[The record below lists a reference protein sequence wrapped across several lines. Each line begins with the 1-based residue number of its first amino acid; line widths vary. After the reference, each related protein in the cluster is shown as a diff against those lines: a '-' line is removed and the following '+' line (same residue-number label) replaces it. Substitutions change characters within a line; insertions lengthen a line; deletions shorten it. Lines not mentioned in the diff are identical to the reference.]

1 MRSILPSCCV
11 LAIAGLSTTASAGDG
26 VTLRDGTP
34 NPKFAGLYAWYDGAN
49 GVNGAEGYAQDGAF
63 VISWN
68 DSSINDRH
76 LTRTTLG
83 SQPRYNLDAGAG
95 VPGVEFTD
103 DFIWASSG
111 EYGSLSGPRTF
122 FLVTRPDLADG
133 GYVMDSSSIAG
144 RSALF
149 TGQDSM
155 PEQWVGYAGGSNAF
169 SGGEVA
175 IGEVSIVTLIFNA
188 DGTQDIQVNGED
200 TGSSSGIP
208 ESQAGIIFG
217 SRYNV
222 ENRLTGGI
230 SEAVVY
236 AEALSETDRDAVM
249 EYLLIK
255 YGFEGDACI
264 GDLNRDGD
272 VDGADMGLLLASWST
287 NGAGD
292 LNGDGMVDGAD
303 VGLLLAYWGPCPA
316 DPCDGIDCDDSDP
329 CTTDTCVDGRCI
341 HTPIEGCFPG
351 CGDPASGSCHKDNGT
366 PGCDDPS
373 CCSFV
378 CEIDVFCCDVEWD
391 ASCVAQAKNCP

>member
-155 PEQWVGYAGGSNAF
+155 PEQWVGYAGGSNVF

-188 DGTQDIQVNGED
+188 DGTQDIQVNGKD

-351 CGDPASGSCHKDNGT
+351 CGDPASGSCQEDNGT